1 MASIPQYRNWIE
13 DWGGKNSE
21 ISRQVW
27 ETVEN
32 KARMAEIKGEETE
45 EREGAKR
52 KEERV
57 YKTDSWRRN
66 GDSENDRRKAER
78 RRFDRD

>member
-1 MASIPQYRNWIE
+1 M
-13 DWGGKNSE
+13 
-21 ISRQVW
+21 W

-57 YKTDSWRRN
+57 YKTDS
-66 GDSENDRRKAER
+66 
-78 RRFDRD
+78 